1 MQTGVQRSTSA
12 AGDLVCK
19 PPLSCCQRMLDPAG
33 RRGITG
39 QCACLVNRRSWVRIP
54 AVPLEGVLEHHLGLS
69 GFFYPRTEC
78 KRGCRVAPVP
88 QAIWFANH
96 PSACRLAPW
105 LSWLKRLLVVNRRS
119 WVRIPAVPLEGELE
133 HHLGLSVFFLSE
145 NGMPMGVQRS
155 ASAAGDLVCKPPL
168 SCCQRMLDPA
178 GRRGITGQCAC
189 LVNRRSWVRIPAVPL
204 EGVLEHHLGL
214 SGFSIRERNANGCAE

>member
-1 MQTGVQRSTSA
+1 MQTGVQSSA
-12 AGDLVCK
+12 
-19 PPLSCCQRMLDPAG
+19 
-33 RRGITG
+33 
-39 QCACLVNRRSWVRIP
+39 
-54 AVPLEGVLEHHLGLS
+54 
-69 GFFYPRTEC
+69 
-78 KRGCRVAPVP
+78 VP

-105 LSWLKRLLVVNRRS
+105 LSWLKRLLVNRRS

-133 HHLGLSVFFLSE
+133 HHLGLVFFFYPRTECQWGCRGAPVPLAIWFA
-145 NGMPMGVQRS
+145 NHP
-155 ASAAGDLVCKPPL
+155 SAA
-168 SCCQRMLDPA
+168 CQRMLDPA

-214 SGFSIRERNANGCAE
+214 SGFSIRETECKRVCRVAPVPQAIWFANHPSACRLRRGLVG